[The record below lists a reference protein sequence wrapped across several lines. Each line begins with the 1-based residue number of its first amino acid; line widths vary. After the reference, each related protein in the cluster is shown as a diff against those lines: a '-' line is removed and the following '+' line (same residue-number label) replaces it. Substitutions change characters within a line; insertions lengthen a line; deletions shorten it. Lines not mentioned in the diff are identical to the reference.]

1 MLVKVLPALLAYSQS
16 LSYFLKA
23 QLQALCYTSVI
34 HLLYN
39 LSICLSGFG
48 YLPLIQ
54 IYHKLQMEFTA
65 EMNEL
70 NEWHS
75 AVVLFYFN
83 MFLTDPVGMY

>member
-1 MLVKVLPALLAYSQS
+1 
-16 LSYFLKA
+16 
-23 QLQALCYTSVI
+23 
-34 HLLYN
+34 
-39 LSICLSGFG
+39 
-48 YLPLIQ
+48 
-54 IYHKLQMEFTA
+54 MEFTA